1 MKTTTRIEHINVT
14 VSDPDSTASMLE
26 KLLGWKVRWSGAAI
40 DNGYTVHVGDADQY
54 LALYK
59 PASTPE
65 AANKSYSMV
74 NGLNHIAL
82 VVDDLVA
89 LEEKVIELGY
99 APINHGDYEPGR
111 RFYFR
116 DENNIEFE
124 LVSYNN

>member
-1 MKTTTRIEHINVT
+1 MKSTIRIEHINVT
-14 VSDPDSTASMLE
+14 VSDPDSTAAMLE
-26 KLLGWKVRWSGAAI
+26 KLFGWEVRWAGASI
-40 DNGYTVHVGDADQY
+40 DNGYTVHVGDTDQY

-59 PASTPE
+59 PANTQE
-65 AANKSYSMV
+65 DANKSYSMV

-82 VVDDLVA
+82 VVEDLAA

-99 APINHGDYEPGR
+99 TPTNHGEYEPGR

-124 LVSYNN
+124 LVSYS

>member
-1 MKTTTRIEHINVT
+1 MKMTTRIEHINVT
-14 VSDPDSTASMLE
+14 VSDPDSTAAILE
-26 KLLGWKVRWSGAAI
+26 KLLGWKVRWSGVSI

-59 PASTPE
+59 PAITPK

-82 VVDDLVA
+82 VVDDLSA
-89 LEEKVIELGY
+89 IEQKVIELGY
-99 APINHGDYEPGR
+99 TPINHGDYEPGR

-124 LVSYNN
+124 LVSYC